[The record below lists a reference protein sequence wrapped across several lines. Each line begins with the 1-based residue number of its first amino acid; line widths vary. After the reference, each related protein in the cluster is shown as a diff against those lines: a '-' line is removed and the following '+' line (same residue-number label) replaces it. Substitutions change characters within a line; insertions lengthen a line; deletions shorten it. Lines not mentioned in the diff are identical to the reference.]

1 MQGTRPHVDF
11 WLSNRTAKPSEE
23 PTGPKAAG
31 GRAESGYG
39 WELHIG
45 AACWSTQPHRLWQIP
60 PRDRFCDT
68 RGAQSSA
75 GTACSLLPWMAML
88 LPGHPSNYP
97 HILLFSGDVSLTP
110 QPTSQRSFSP

>member
-23 PTGPKAAG
+23 PTAPMAAG

-75 GTACSLLPWMAML
+75 GTALRLLPLCSA
-88 LPGHPSNYP
+88 
-97 HILLFSGDVSLTP
+97 
-110 QPTSQRSFSP
+110 PTAGPELRHSSPAGQRSAHGVARGEIAAHTP